1 VPTRLHALAELASA
15 VRCVNGPIVDHW
27 SEVNRQFQ
35 DWVSQPGLRAE
46 LKSYL
51 CDLSSAE
58 FAALIGRSRETTTHF
73 AWCLFAEPDDPF
85 SVWLHEYKPQRDWR
99 EGYADSVHN
108 HRYHFCTNI
117 ISGAYTHERFAA
129 ELDETTNLITAVRLL
144 RGTVCPAGT
153 GGFLLADEFHRI
165 PAAEDGT
172 MTLLVKSR
180 EIRAWSLSYDPM
192 TRRGYRHIPVE
203 NRLDDLVGR
212 L

>member
-1 VPTRLHALAELASA
+1 MPTRLHVLAELASA

-35 DWVSQPGLRAE
+35 DWVGQPGLRAE

-51 CDLSSAE
+51 SDLSSAE

-73 AWCLFAEPDDPF
+73 AWCLFAEADDPF

-129 ELDETTNLITAVRLL
+129 ELDATTNLISAVRLL

-180 EIRAWSLSYDPM
+180 EVRAWSLSYDPM
-192 TRRGYRHIPVE
+192 THRGYRHIPVE

>member
-1 VPTRLHALAELASA
+1 MPTRLHALAELANA
-15 VRCVNGPIVDHW
+15 IRDVNGPIVDHW

-35 DWVSQPGLRAE
+35 DWVGQPGLRAD

-51 CDLSSAE
+51 SDLPSAE
-58 FAALIGRSRETTTHF
+58 FETLIGRSRETTTHF
-73 AWCLFAEPDDPF
+73 AWCLFADNDDPF

-108 HRYHFCTNI
+108 HRYHFSTSI
-117 ISGAYTHERFAA
+117 ISGAYTHQRFAA
-129 ELDETTNLITAVRLL
+129 EIDENTDLVSAVTQL
-144 RGTVCPAGT
+144 RSTVCAAGT
-153 GGFLLADEFHRI
+153 GGFLLSDEFHRI
-165 PAAEDGT
+165 PEAEDGT

-192 TRRGYRHIPVE
+192 TGRGYRHIPVE

>member
-1 VPTRLHALAELASA
+1 MPTRLHALAELASA
-15 VRCVNGPIVDHW
+15 IQCVNGPIVDHW
-27 SEVNRQFQ
+27 SEVNQQFQ
-35 DWVSQPGLRAE
+35 DWVGQPGLRAD

-51 CDLSSAE
+51 SDLPSAE
-58 FAALIGRSRETTTHF
+58 FAALIGGSRETTTHF
-73 AWCLFAEPDDPF
+73 AWCLFADTEDPF

-117 ISGAYTHERFAA
+117 IAGAYTHQRYAA
-129 ELDETTNLITAVRLL
+129 EIDETTNLITDVAQL
-144 RGTVCPAGT
+144 RSTVCPAGT

-165 PAAEDGT
+165 PDAEDGT

-192 TRRGYRHIPVE
+192 THRGYRHIPVE
-203 NRLDDLVGR
+203 NRLDELVGR

>member
-1 VPTRLHALAELASA
+1 MPTRLHALAELANA
-15 VRCVNGPIVDHW
+15 IRDIQTPVVDHW

-35 DWVSQPGLRAE
+35 DWVGQPGLRAE

-51 CDLSSAE
+51 ADLPSAE
-58 FAALIGRSRETTTHF
+58 FEALIGRSRETTTHF
-73 AWCLFAEPDDPF
+73 AWCLFAGNDDPF

-117 ISGAYTHERFAA
+117 ISGAYTHQRYAA
-129 ELDETTNLITAVRLL
+129 EIDETTHLVSAVTRL
-144 RGTVCPAGT
+144 RSTVCPTGT
-153 GGFLLADEFHRI
+153 GGFLLSDEFHRI
-165 PAAEDGT
+165 PDAQDGT

-180 EIRAWSLSYDPM
+180 EIRSWSLSYDPM
-192 TRRGYRHIPVE
+192 TGRGYRHIPVE
-203 NRLDDLVGR
+203 NRLVDLVGR

>member
-1 VPTRLHALAELASA
+1 MPTRLHALAELASA
-15 VRCVNGPIVDHW
+15 IQCVNGSIVDHW
-27 SEVNRQFQ
+27 SEVNAHFQ
-35 DWVSQPGLRAE
+35 DWVGQPDLRAD

-51 CDLSSAE
+51 NGLPSAD
-58 FAALIGRSRETTTHF
+58 FAGLISRSRETTTHF
-73 AWCLFAEPDDPF
+73 AWCLRADANEPF
-85 SVWLHEYKPQRDWR
+85 SVWLHEYKPQHDWR

-117 ISGAYTHERFAA
+117 ISGAYTHQRYAA
-129 ELDETTNLITAVRLL
+129 EIDERTNLVASVTQL
-144 RGTVCPAGT
+144 RSTVCPAGT

-165 PAAEDGT
+165 PSAEDGT

-192 TRRGYRHIPVE
+192 IQRGYRHIPVE
-203 NRLDDLVGR
+203 NRLGDLVDR